1 MPLTHRPPTELDDS
15 RQERHSARQAQ
26 LSRTGEWKD
35 KFSAPHGKP
44 STISTPALHPLP
56 GLHAGPIKPVV
67 YRRSYSLDG
76 MGDLI
81 LGRVSHLDAFSGYL
95 DRT

>member
-1 MPLTHRPPTELDDS
+1 MALAAMT
-15 RQERHSARQAQ
+15 AAQ
-26 LSRTGEWKD
+26 RCGST
-35 KFSAPHGKP
+35 SSPHHAVKP
-44 STISTPALHPLP
+44 STISTPRLHRLHGLHPVAYQAGGLP
-56 GLHAGPIKPVV
+56 AVLLP
-67 YRRSYSLDG
+67 YG